1 MKILGFR
8 RDAGQT
14 EGATGPEC
22 DRQFDKQTDRQKRQT
37 GGQGGQRAGRVCGLV
52 VAVEGGGSLHV
63 AGCNAK

>member
-22 DRQFDKQTDRQKRQT
+22 DRQTDKKDR
-37 GGQGGQRAGRVCGLV
+37 RAGREASGQAECV
-52 VAVEGGGSLHV
+52 VWWWQRRGEDLFMWLAVMLSKYS
-63 AGCNAK
+63 C